1 MTSLGADL
9 VVEVALKHEASER
22 PRIVAELCGGNRELE
37 RLALALLQHYDG
49 PESPLPAGPYPVE
62 LGPFTLERELGAG
75 AHGKVYLARRR
86 PLDGFVAL
94 KLMRP
99 GPGMSAFVEQVRRE
113 AGRARRIP
121 SVHVVPVFDAGRIEG
136 GPFYV
141 EMAVCADPDEASPGS
156 IRIGRSLHEERLA
169 LSATEAVRLV
179 EDLARAV
186 QAAHRTGVVHGDLKP
201 ENVLVT
207 PETRRVMLAD
217 FGIATSLAASAA
229 PGSTPIGTVAYMAP
243 EQWRDRLAPSETSD
257 VYGLGGTLY
266 FLLSGAPP
274 HPARE
279 AGDDPPA
286 AALPGSVPPRLRE
299 IVMRALAP
307 VAADRPPSAGAFAE
321 ELRRFRSNEPTWHD
335 RRSAARRLLLFAR
348 RHVRELAAVAVV
360 LALLLPL
367 GLTGYHAFTREL
379 RELGRR
385 EATLRRQID
394 DLEGARRE
402 LERDTARLEG
412 AADAKQRE
420 LARVEARLQLLPKMD
435 QALGAARA
443 QAEAAEAQAQRGH
456 AEVQRLQAEERRAAA
471 LDAAL
476 AAARDALAQASARE
490 AAAVRDAGRLG
501 GELGEVRAR
510 LAAAVADAETARR
523 EAEERRSALEVELRD
538 AAVAFAAARARGTP
552 PEGTAAVSPTVEPAR
567 ERRADRAAP
576 VGAARKA
583 AEVEPVR
590 VRKPVPVAAPV
601 PVPELSG
608 PAWTWRGSGAGRG
621 RGLRPRVRPGLRL
634 RLRRI
639 QIEVEVEV
647 QDQVQSTT
655 TTTSTTTSRASP
667 PDPRSERGNAGPG
680 RARSARRS
688 RGGGSSSSGQG
699 LRAATRA
706 RARPG
711 RPPSRCRP
719 RRAAPRRSPP

>member
-1 MTSLGADL
+1 
-9 VVEVALKHEASER
+9 
-22 PRIVAELCGGNRELE
+22 
-37 RLALALLQHYDG
+37 
-49 PESPLPAGPYPVE
+49 
-62 LGPFTLERELGAG
+62 
-75 AHGKVYLARRR
+75 
-86 PLDGFVAL
+86 
-94 KLMRP
+94 
-99 GPGMSAFVEQVRRE
+99 MSAFVEQVRRE

-156 IRIGRSLHEERLA
+156 IRIGRSLHEERPA
-169 LSATEAVRLV
+169 LSAAEAARLV

-186 QAAHRTGVVHGDLKP
+186 QAAHRTGIVHGDLKP

-217 FGIATSLAASAA
+217 FGIATSLAARTT

-243 EQWRDRLAPSETSD
+243 EQWRDRLAPSEASD

-279 AGDDPPA
+279 AGEDPPA
-286 AALPGSVPPRLRE
+286 AALPASLPPRLRE

-307 VAADRPPSAGAFAE
+307 VPADRPPSAGAFAD

-335 RRSAARRLLLFAR
+335 RRSRARRLLLFAR
-348 RHVRELAAVAVV
+348 RHVRELATLAAV

-367 GLTGYHAFTREL
+367 GLAGYNVFTREL
-379 RELGRR
+379 RELARR

-412 AADAKQRE
+412 EADAKQRE

-443 QAEAAEAQAQRGH
+443 QAEAAEAEVRRGH
-456 AEVQRLQAEERRAAA
+456 AEVQRLEAQERRAIE

-476 AAARDALAQASARE
+476 ASAREASAQAAARE
-490 AAAVRDAGRLG
+490 AAAIRDAGRLA

-510 LAAAVADAETARR
+510 LRAPRPTRRRRGARR
-523 EAEERRSALEVELRD
+523 RSGGARSSSSCGRRASPPLPRGPGRARRTRALERRVERTST
-538 AAVAFAAARARGTP
+538 AAGA
-552 PEGTAAVSPTVEPAR
+552 GTAAGV
-567 ERRADRAAP
+567 
-576 VGAARKA
+576 RKPP
-583 AEVEPVR
+583 EVEGAR
-590 VRKPVPVAAPV
+590 VRKPAPVPAPV
-601 PVPELSG
+601 PVPVLVPE
-608 PAWTWRGSGAGRG
+608 ARRRAGRPKG
-621 RGLRPRVRPGLRL
+621 
-634 RLRRI
+634 
-639 QIEVEVEV
+639 
-647 QDQVQSTT
+647 
-655 TTTSTTTSRASP
+655 
-667 PDPRSERGNAGPG
+667 
-680 RARSARRS
+680 RS
-688 RGGGSSSSGQG
+688 RGSRGG
-699 LRAATRA
+699 RA
-706 RARPG
+706 G
-711 RPPSRCRP
+711 G
-719 RRAAPRRSPP
+719 